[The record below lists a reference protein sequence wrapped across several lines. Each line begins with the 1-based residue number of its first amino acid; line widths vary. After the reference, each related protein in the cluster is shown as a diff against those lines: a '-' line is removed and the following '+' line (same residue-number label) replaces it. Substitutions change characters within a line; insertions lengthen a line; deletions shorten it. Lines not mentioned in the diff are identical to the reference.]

1 MVDELFLS
9 SQGGLLCAS
18 VSRSLA
24 GQMEGL
30 DLVSVPRKEEFPI
43 IPDCFPCNFTFVLHA
58 KKTNNVISDP
68 FDDDFC
74 CSPIPALRREKK
86 IRIVCKATIRKF
98 CMMCSINCYMVSSER
113 SFSGVGLSFCKWSLV
128 LHSGFI

>member
-86 IRIVCKATIRKF
+86 NQN
-98 CMMCSINCYMVSSER
+98 SLQSNNSE
-113 SFSGVGLSFCKWSLV
+113 V
-128 LHSGFI
+128 LHDVFYKLLYGFI

>member
-18 VSRSLA
+18 ASRSLA

-30 DLVSVPRKEEFPI
+30 DLISVPRKEEFPI
-43 IPDCFPCNFTFVLHA
+43 IPYYFPCDFKFVLHA

-74 CSPIPALRREKK
+74 CLPIPALRR
-86 IRIVCKATIRKF
+86 RKNQN
-98 CMMCSINCYMVSSER
+98 SLQSNNSE
-113 SFSGVGLSFCKWSLV
+113 V
-128 LHSGFI
+128 LHDVFYKL